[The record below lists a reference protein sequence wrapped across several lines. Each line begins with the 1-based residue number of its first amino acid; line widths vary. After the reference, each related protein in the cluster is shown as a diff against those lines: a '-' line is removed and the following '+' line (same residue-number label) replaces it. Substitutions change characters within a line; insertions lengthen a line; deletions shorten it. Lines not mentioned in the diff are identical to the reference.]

1 MRGTLNAHRLF
12 IGGKGR
18 PGYLDNLK
26 VSDQKEQALRRARDL
41 VRQALR
47 DGMPLQRQRLAQDGF
62 IDRAMLAEGREIP
75 LKPKFRMQGSAV
87 YRTLNDP
94 AHTPPQEID
103 YDDGVFLP
111 TSFLA
116 RTNRPALAAKGYFKA
131 VESALEAL
139 CKQEGWELD
148 TSKDC
153 CVRIRGVAI
162 DAHIDIP
169 LYAIPDDDFSQLTEA
184 AQEEIRKSIAA
195 DGVLDEAS
203 FAEPVFKQLR
213 ADHIMLATRN
223 AGWRESDPRKI
234 EDWFLEAIRDH
245 GEGLR
250 HVCRYL
256 KGWRD
261 HTWPKSRLSSLALM
275 TCAVNIYEEFRGAPP
290 KNRDDLALL
299 LVVEQLPQLLRKR
312 IENPVL
318 DDQYLDDG
326 WSEEERRQFVT
337 GAEHLYAKL
346 NTALQQNYDKARTLQ
361 HLIDVFGPRMPRDE
375 DLLELENEEARVQTY
390 EPRRVAAPAVAR
402 TISG

>member
-26 VSDQKEQALRRARDL
+26 VSDQKEQTLRRARDL
-41 VRQALR
+41 IRRALR
-47 DGMPLQRQRLAQDGF
+47 EGMPLQRQRLTRDGL
-62 IDRAMLAEGREIP
+62 IDRAVLAEGREVP

-94 AHTPPQEID
+94 AHKPPQEID

-116 RTNRPALAAKGYFKA
+116 KTNRPALAAKGYFKA
-131 VESALEAL
+131 VEGTLEAL

-153 CVRIRGVAI
+153 CVRVRGVAPY
-162 DAHIDIP
+162 AHIDIP
-169 LYAIPDDDFSQLTEA
+169 LYAIPDDDFSHLTEA
-184 AQEEIRKSIAA
+184 AQEEIMRSVTA
-195 DGVLDEAS
+195 DSFLDEAS

-213 ADHIMLATRN
+213 TDHIMLATRE

-234 EDWFLEAIRDH
+234 EDWFLDAIADH

-250 HVCRYL
+250 RICRYL

-261 HTWPKSRLSSLALM
+261 HVWPKSRLSSLALM
-275 TCAVNIYEEFRGAPP
+275 ACAVNVYEEFGGTPP
-290 KNRDDLALL
+290 KNRDDLTLL
-299 LVVEQLPQLLRKR
+299 LVVEQLPKLLRKR

-326 WSEEERRQFVT
+326 WSDEERRRFVT
-337 GAEHLYAKL
+337 GAEHLHMKL
-346 NTALQQNYDKARTLQ
+346 QAALQQTVHKGLAIGHLQ
-361 HLIDVFGPRMPRDE
+361 EVFGPRIPSDE
-375 DLLELENEEARVQTY
+375 GLLDLENEEAQIQTY
-390 EPRRVAAPAVAR
+390 EPRRVAAPAVPR